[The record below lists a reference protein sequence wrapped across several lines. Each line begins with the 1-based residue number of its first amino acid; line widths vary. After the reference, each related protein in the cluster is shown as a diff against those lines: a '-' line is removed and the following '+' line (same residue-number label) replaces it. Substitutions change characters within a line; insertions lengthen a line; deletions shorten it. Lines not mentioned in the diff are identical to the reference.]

1 MDWFH
6 NLQVRTKL
14 VFSFSILMVLLV
26 ILTLTSYHS
35 TKAMAQLVKNMHANQ
50 LVPIRDLAN
59 ANMQAIYMNRALYRY
74 VLEPSEESRRTNAGN
89 MLRYEK
95 QLNKLLDAYR
105 NTNLTQ
111 PEIDA
116 LARFDQAW
124 AVYKTSADTIIN
136 TAQADI
142 VDSLN
147 NQSAAKLMAEQGRPA
162 FDHADDL
169 LTELVNLNDK
179 LATQSL
185 DESEVIYQSNF
196 SLLIGLSSSAF
207 AICLLLALLVTRSIL
222 RQLGGDPSYTVQV
235 VSRVANGDLS
245 TPVKLRA
252 DDTSSLLFAIKS
264 MAHRLSDTLNEVG
277 AMSEAI
283 GSASEQVA
291 ATANSLSQT
300 ASELAS
306 SVEQTS
312 ASVEEM
318 AATVSQNADNA
329 KVTENIS
336 TKAASS
342 ATDSGK
348 AVGEMV
354 HAMKEIASRITVIN
368 DIANKTD
375 LLAINAAIE
384 AARAGEHGKGFATV
398 AAEVRKL
405 AERSQNAAKE
415 IGELASRSVSVAEQ
429 AGTLLR
435 EMLPG
440 IDQTATLVQEIASAS
455 REQRAS
461 VSQINIAVTQISDGM
476 QASAASAEELSSTSE
491 ELSSTALQ
499 LQELM
504 QQFTLRGGNSRQPQ
518 PFHGSHYVA
527 KPVSPKKSA
536 LNQHPHLHHD
546 EDLERE
552 VDDGKFTNY

>member
-26 ILTLTSYHS
+26 VLSLTSYYS
-35 TKAMAQLVKNMHANQ
+35 TRTMVQLVSNMHANQ
-50 LVPIRDLAN
+50 LLPIKDIAN
-59 ANMQAIYMNRALYRY
+59 ANIYAVYQNRALYRY
-74 VLEPSEESRRTNAGN
+74 IGEVDPDLKAQALVNVDKF
-89 MLRYEK
+89 EK
-95 QLNKLLDAYR
+95 GMWDFLASYR
-105 NTNLTQ
+105 KTYLTQ
-111 PEIDA
+111 REVD
-116 LARFDQAW
+116 LLTRFDQAW
-124 AVYKTSADTIIN
+124 ATYKQYASEILTL
-136 TAQADI
+136 AQTPGQDGEPERNAFR
-142 VDSLN
+142 
-147 NQSAAKLMAEQGRPA
+147 LMGDKGRPA
-162 FDHADDL
+162 FDIADGLLSDL
-169 LTELVNLNDK
+169 VKVNAEL
-179 LATQSL
+179 ASQSM
-185 DESEVIYQSNF
+185 DESQAIYQDN
-196 SLLIGLSSSAF
+196 LQILIAIASAAF
-207 AICLLLALLVTRSIL
+207 LICLILALLVTRSIL

-235 VSRVANGDLS
+235 VARVAEGDLS
-245 TPVKLRA
+245 TPVQLKA
-252 DDTSSLLFAIKS
+252 DDTSSLLYAIKS

-291 ATANSLSQT
+291 ATANALSQT
-300 ASELAS
+300 SSELAS

-318 AATVSQNADNA
+318 TATVSQNADNA

-342 ATDSGK
+342 ATESGK

-405 AERSQNAAKE
+405 AERSQTAAKE
-415 IGELASRSVSVAEQ
+415 IGELAGRSVSVAEQ
-429 AGTLLR
+429 AGSLLR

-504 QQFTLRGGNSRQPQ
+504 QQFTLRGGNTRQPYTPHGGAHVVRRSKPKSAFSRPY
-518 PFHGSHYVA
+518 PFHE
-527 KPVSPKKSA
+527 
-536 LNQHPHLHHD
+536 

-552 VDDGKFTNY
+552 IDDGKFTNY

>member
-1 MDWFH
+1 M
-6 NLQVRTKL
+6 QVRTKL

-26 ILTLTSYHS
+26 VLSLTSYYS
-35 TKAMAQLVKNMHANQ
+35 TRTMVQLVSNMHANQ
-50 LVPIRDLAN
+50 LLPIKDIAN
-59 ANMQAIYMNRALYRY
+59 ANIYAVYQNRALYRY
-74 VLEPSEESRRTNAGN
+74 IGEVDPDLKAQALVNVDKF
-89 MLRYEK
+89 EK
-95 QLNKLLDAYR
+95 GMWDFLASYR
-105 NTNLTQ
+105 KTYLTQ
-111 PEIDA
+111 REVD
-116 LARFDQAW
+116 LLTRFDQAW
-124 AVYKTSADTIIN
+124 ATYKQYASEILKL
-136 TAQADI
+136 AQTPGQDGVPERNAFR
-142 VDSLN
+142 
-147 NQSAAKLMAEQGRPA
+147 LMGDKGRPA
-162 FDHADDL
+162 FDIADALLSDL
-169 LTELVNLNDK
+169 VKVNAE
-179 LATQSL
+179 LATQSM
-185 DESEVIYQSNF
+185 DESQAIYQDN
-196 SLLIGLSSSAF
+196 LQILIAIASAAF
-207 AICLLLALLVTRSIL
+207 LICLILALLVTRSIL

-235 VSRVANGDLS
+235 VARVAEGDLS
-245 TPVKLRA
+245 TPVLLKA
-252 DDTSSLLFAIKS
+252 DDTSSLLYAIKS

-291 ATANSLSQT
+291 ATANALSQT
-300 ASELAS
+300 SSELAS

-318 AATVSQNADNA
+318 TATVSQNADNA

-336 TKAASS
+336 TRAASS

-405 AERSQNAAKE
+405 AERSQTAAKE
-415 IGELASRSVSVAEQ
+415 IGELAGRSVSVAEQ
-429 AGTLLR
+429 AGSLLR

-504 QQFTLRGGNSRQPQ
+504 QQFTLRGGNTRQPYTPHGGAHVVRRSKPKSAFSRPY
-518 PFHGSHYVA
+518 PFHE
-527 KPVSPKKSA
+527 
-536 LNQHPHLHHD
+536 

-552 VDDGKFTNY
+552 IDDGKFTNY

>member
-26 ILTLTSYHS
+26 VLSLTSYYS
-35 TKAMAQLVKNMHANQ
+35 TKTMVQLVNNIHANQ
-50 LVPIRDLAN
+50 LLPIKDIAN
-59 ANMQAIYMNRALYRY
+59 ANIYAVYQNRALYRY
-74 VLEPSEESRRTNAGN
+74 IGEVDADLKGQALINVDKF
-89 MLRYEK
+89 EK
-95 QLNKLLDAYR
+95 GMWNFLASYR
-105 NTNLTQ
+105 KTYLTAK
-111 PEIDA
+111 EID
-116 LARFDQAW
+116 LLSRFDQAW
-124 AVYKTSADTIIN
+124 ATYQGYAAEILKLAEAQGTDGLAERSAFR
-136 TAQADI
+136 
-142 VDSLN
+142 
-147 NQSAAKLMAEQGRPA
+147 LMGDKGRPA
-162 FDHADDL
+162 FDVADAL
-169 LTELVNLNDK
+169 LTDLVNLNAE

-185 DESEVIYQSNF
+185 KESQAIYQDN
-196 SLLIGLSSSAF
+196 LQILITIASSAF
-207 AICLLLALLVTRSIL
+207 LICFILALLVTRSIL

-235 VSRVANGDLS
+235 VARVADGDLS
-245 TPVKLRA
+245 TPVILSA
-252 DDTSSLLFAIKS
+252 DDTSSLLYAIKS

-291 ATANSLSQT
+291 ATANALSQT
-300 ASELAS
+300 SSELAS

-318 AATVSQNADNA
+318 TATVSQNADNA
-329 KVTENIS
+329 RVTENIS

-405 AERSQNAAKE
+405 AERSQTAAKE
-415 IGELASRSVSVAEQ
+415 IGELAGRSVSVAEQ
-429 AGTLLR
+429 AGSLLR

-504 QQFTLRGGNSRQPQ
+504 QQFTLRGGNDRQPHPLHSATYSATRRVKPKKGFARQQ
-518 PFHGSHYVA
+518 PFH
-527 KPVSPKKSA
+527 
-536 LNQHPHLHHD
+536 Q

-552 VDDGKFTNY
+552 IDDGKFTNY

>member
-1 MDWFH
+1 M
-6 NLQVRTKL
+6 
-14 VFSFSILMVLLV
+14 
-26 ILTLTSYHS
+26 
-35 TKAMAQLVKNMHANQ
+35 
-50 LVPIRDLAN
+50 
-59 ANMQAIYMNRALYRY
+59 
-74 VLEPSEESRRTNAGN
+74 
-89 MLRYEK
+89 
-95 QLNKLLDAYR
+95 
-105 NTNLTQ
+105 
-111 PEIDA
+111 
-116 LARFDQAW
+116 
-124 AVYKTSADTIIN
+124 
-136 TAQADI
+136 
-142 VDSLN
+142 
-147 NQSAAKLMAEQGRPA
+147 
-162 FDHADDL
+162 
-169 LTELVNLNDK
+169 
-179 LATQSL
+179 
-185 DESEVIYQSNF
+185 
-196 SLLIGLSSSAF
+196 
-207 AICLLLALLVTRSIL
+207 TRSIL

-235 VSRVANGDLS
+235 VARVANGDLS

-461 VSQINIAVTQISDGM
+461 VSQINIAVIQISDGM
-476 QASAASAEELSSTSE
+476 ASAASAEELSSTSE

-504 QQFTLRGGNSRQPQ
+504 QQFTLRGGNIRQPQ

-527 KPVSPKKSA
+527 QSIRPKKSV
-536 LNQHPHLHHD
+536 LSQYSHLHHD

>member
-26 ILTLTSYHS
+26 VLSLTSYYS
-35 TKAMAQLVKNMHANQ
+35 TRTMVQLVSNMHANQ
-50 LVPIRDLAN
+50 LLPIKDIAN
-59 ANMQAIYMNRALYRY
+59 ANIYAVYQNRALYRY
-74 VLEPSEESRRTNAGN
+74 IGEVDPDLKAQALVNVDKF
-89 MLRYEK
+89 EK
-95 QLNKLLDAYR
+95 GMWDFLASYR
-105 NTNLTQ
+105 KTYLTQ
-111 PEIDA
+111 REVD
-116 LARFDQAW
+116 LLTRFDQAW
-124 AVYKTSADTIIN
+124 ATYKQYASEILKL
-136 TAQADI
+136 AQTPGQDGEPERNAFR
-142 VDSLN
+142 
-147 NQSAAKLMAEQGRPA
+147 LMGDKGRPA
-162 FDHADDL
+162 FDIADGLLSDL
-169 LTELVNLNDK
+169 VKVNAEL
-179 LATQSL
+179 ASQSM
-185 DESEVIYQSNF
+185 DESQAIYQDN
-196 SLLIGLSSSAF
+196 LQILIAIASAAF
-207 AICLLLALLVTRSIL
+207 LICLILALLVTRSIL

-235 VSRVANGDLS
+235 VARVAEGDLS
-245 TPVKLRA
+245 TPVQLKA
-252 DDTSSLLFAIKS
+252 DDTSSLLYAIKS

-291 ATANSLSQT
+291 ATANALSQT
-300 ASELAS
+300 SSELAS

-318 AATVSQNADNA
+318 TATVSQNADNA

-336 TKAASS
+336 TRAASS
-342 ATDSGK
+342 ATESGK

-405 AERSQNAAKE
+405 AERSQTAAKE
-415 IGELASRSVSVAEQ
+415 IGELAGRSVSVAEQ
-429 AGTLLR
+429 AGSLLR

-504 QQFTLRGGNSRQPQ
+504 QQFTLRGGNTRQPYAPHGGAHVIRRSKPKSAFSRPY
-518 PFHGSHYVA
+518 PFHE
-527 KPVSPKKSA
+527 
-536 LNQHPHLHHD
+536 

-552 VDDGKFTNY
+552 IDDGKFTNY

>member
-14 VFSFSILMVLLV
+14 VFSFAILMVLLV
-26 ILTLTSYHS
+26 VLSLTSYYS
-35 TKAMAQLVKNMHANQ
+35 TRTMVQLVSNMHANQ
-50 LVPIRDLAN
+50 LLPIKDIAN
-59 ANMQAIYMNRALYRY
+59 ANIYAVYQNRALYRY
-74 VLEPSEESRRTNAGN
+74 IGEVDPDLKAQALVNVDKF
-89 MLRYEK
+89 EK
-95 QLNKLLDAYR
+95 GMWDFLASYR
-105 NTNLTQ
+105 KTYLTQ
-111 PEIDA
+111 REVD
-116 LARFDQAW
+116 LLTRFDQAW
-124 AVYKTSADTIIN
+124 ATYKQYASEILKL
-136 TAQADI
+136 AQTPGQEGEPERNAFR
-142 VDSLN
+142 
-147 NQSAAKLMAEQGRPA
+147 LMGDKGRPA
-162 FDHADDL
+162 FDIADALLSDL
-169 LTELVNLNDK
+169 VKVNAE
-179 LATQSL
+179 LATQSM
-185 DESEVIYQSNF
+185 DESQNIYQDN
-196 SLLIGLSSSAF
+196 LQILIAIASAAF
-207 AICLLLALLVTRSIL
+207 LICLILALLVTRSIL

-235 VSRVANGDLS
+235 VARVAEGDLS
-245 TPVKLRA
+245 TPVLLKA
-252 DDTSSLLFAIKS
+252 DDTSSLLYAIKS

-291 ATANSLSQT
+291 ATANALSQT
-300 ASELAS
+300 SSELAS

-318 AATVSQNADNA
+318 TATVSQNADNA

-336 TKAASS
+336 TRAASS
-342 ATDSGK
+342 ATESGK

-405 AERSQNAAKE
+405 AERSQTAAKE
-415 IGELASRSVSVAEQ
+415 IGELAGRSVSVAEQ
-429 AGTLLR
+429 AGSLLR

-504 QQFTLRGGNSRQPQ
+504 QQFTLRGGNTRQPYTPHGGAHVIRRSKPKSAFSRPY
-518 PFHGSHYVA
+518 PFHE
-527 KPVSPKKSA
+527 
-536 LNQHPHLHHD
+536 

-552 VDDGKFTNY
+552 IDDGKFTNY

>member
-26 ILTLTSYHS
+26 VLSLTSYYS
-35 TKAMAQLVKNMHANQ
+35 TRTMVQLVSNMHANQ
-50 LVPIRDLAN
+50 LLPIKDIAN
-59 ANMQAIYMNRALYRY
+59 ANIYAVYQNRALYRY
-74 VLEPSEESRRTNAGN
+74 IGEVDPDLKAQALVNVDKF
-89 MLRYEK
+89 EK
-95 QLNKLLDAYR
+95 GMWDFLASYR
-105 NTNLTQ
+105 KTYLTQ
-111 PEIDA
+111 REVD
-116 LARFDQAW
+116 LLTRFDQAW
-124 AVYKTSADTIIN
+124 ATYKQYASEILKL
-136 TAQADI
+136 AQTPGQDGEPERNAFR
-142 VDSLN
+142 
-147 NQSAAKLMAEQGRPA
+147 LMGDKGRPA
-162 FDHADDL
+162 FDIADGLLSDL
-169 LTELVNLNDK
+169 VKVNAEL
-179 LATQSL
+179 ASQSM
-185 DESEVIYQSNF
+185 DESQAIYQDN
-196 SLLIGLSSSAF
+196 LQILIAIASAAF
-207 AICLLLALLVTRSIL
+207 LICLILALLVTRSIL

-235 VSRVANGDLS
+235 VARVADGDLS
-245 TPVKLRA
+245 TPVLLKA
-252 DDTSSLLFAIKS
+252 DDTSSLLYAIKS

-291 ATANSLSQT
+291 ATANALSQT
-300 ASELAS
+300 SSELAS

-318 AATVSQNADNA
+318 TATVSQNADNA

-336 TKAASS
+336 TRAASS
-342 ATDSGK
+342 ATESGK

-405 AERSQNAAKE
+405 AERSQTAAKE
-415 IGELASRSVSVAEQ
+415 IGELAGRSVSVAEQ
-429 AGTLLR
+429 AGSLLR

-504 QQFTLRGGNSRQPQ
+504 QQFTLRGGNTRQPYTPHGGAHVIRRSKPKSAFSRPY
-518 PFHGSHYVA
+518 PFHE
-527 KPVSPKKSA
+527 
-536 LNQHPHLHHD
+536 

-552 VDDGKFTNY
+552 IDDGKFTNY

>member
-14 VFSFSILMVLLV
+14 VFSFSILMLLLGV
-26 ILTLTSYHS
+26 LTLTSYSS
-35 TKAMAQLVKNMHANQ
+35 TKEMATLVENMHANQ
-50 LVPIRDLAN
+50 LIPIKDLAN
-59 ANMQAIYMNRALYRY
+59 ANIQAIYMSRALYRY
-74 VLEPSEESRRTNAGN
+74 VLENNEKTRKENENN
-89 MLRYEK
+89 MLRYESNMNELIDK
-95 QLNKLLDAYR
+95 YR
-105 NTNLTQ
+105 KTSLTQ
-111 PEIDA
+111 PEIDL

-124 AVYKTSADTIIN
+124 AIYKPIADSIIRTVQSDAGDN
-136 TAQADI
+136 
-142 VDSLN
+142 LN
-147 NQSAAKLMAEQGRPA
+147 NQKAAIMLAEQGRPA
-162 FDHADDL
+162 FNVADDL
-169 LTELVNLNDK
+169 LTDLVNLNDK

-185 DESEVIYQSNF
+185 ADSKIVYGDNLQI
-196 SLLIGLSSSAF
+196 LIAIACSAF
-207 AICLLLALLVTRSIL
+207 LICFILSLLVTRSIL

-235 VSRVANGDLS
+235 VARVADGDLS
-245 TPVKLRA
+245 TPVLLRA
-252 DDTSSLLFAIKS
+252 DDTSSLLYAIKS

-291 ATANSLSQT
+291 ATANALSQT
-300 ASELAS
+300 SSELAS

-318 AATVSQNADNA
+318 TATVSQNADNA
-329 KVTENIS
+329 RVTENIS

-405 AERSQNAAKE
+405 AERSQTAAKE
-415 IGELASRSVSVAEQ
+415 IGELAGRSVSVAEQ
-429 AGTLLR
+429 AGSLLR

-504 QQFTLRGGNSRQPQ
+504 QQFTLRGGNNRQPHPLHSATYSAARRIKPKKGSARQQ
-518 PFHGSHYVA
+518 PFHE
-527 KPVSPKKSA
+527 
-536 LNQHPHLHHD
+536 

-552 VDDGKFTNY
+552 IDDGKFTNY

>member
-1 MDWFH
+1 M
-6 NLQVRTKL
+6 QVRTKL
-14 VFSFSILMVLLV
+14 VFSFAILMVLLV
-26 ILTLTSYHS
+26 VLSLTSYYS
-35 TKAMAQLVKNMHANQ
+35 TRTMVQLVSNMHANQ
-50 LVPIRDLAN
+50 LLPIKDIAN
-59 ANMQAIYMNRALYRY
+59 ANIYAVYQNRALYRY
-74 VLEPSEESRRTNAGN
+74 IGEVDPDLKAQALVNVDKF
-89 MLRYEK
+89 EK
-95 QLNKLLDAYR
+95 GMWDFLASYR
-105 NTNLTQ
+105 KTYLTQ
-111 PEIDA
+111 REVD
-116 LARFDQAW
+116 LLTRFDQAW
-124 AVYKTSADTIIN
+124 ATYKQYASEILKL
-136 TAQADI
+136 AQTPGQDGVSERNAFR
-142 VDSLN
+142 
-147 NQSAAKLMAEQGRPA
+147 LMGDKGRPA
-162 FDHADDL
+162 FDIADALLSDL
-169 LTELVNLNDK
+169 VKVNAE
-179 LATQSL
+179 LATQSM
-185 DESEVIYQSNF
+185 DESQNIYQDN
-196 SLLIGLSSSAF
+196 LQILIAIASAAF
-207 AICLLLALLVTRSIL
+207 LICLILALLVTRSIL

-235 VSRVANGDLS
+235 VARVAEGDLS
-245 TPVKLRA
+245 TPVLLKA
-252 DDTSSLLFAIKS
+252 DDTSSLLYAIKS

-291 ATANSLSQT
+291 ATANALSQT
-300 ASELAS
+300 SSELAS

-318 AATVSQNADNA
+318 TATVSQNADNA

-336 TKAASS
+336 TRAASS
-342 ATDSGK
+342 ATESGK

-405 AERSQNAAKE
+405 AERSQTAAKE
-415 IGELASRSVSVAEQ
+415 IGELAGRSVSVAEQ
-429 AGTLLR
+429 AGSLLR

-504 QQFTLRGGNSRQPQ
+504 QQFTLRGGNTRQPYTPHGGAHVIRRSKPKSAFSRPY
-518 PFHGSHYVA
+518 PFHE
-527 KPVSPKKSA
+527 
-536 LNQHPHLHHD
+536 

-552 VDDGKFTNY
+552 IDDGKFTNY

>member
-1 MDWFH
+1 M
-6 NLQVRTKL
+6 QVRTKL

-26 ILTLTSYHS
+26 VLSLTSYYS
-35 TKAMAQLVKNMHANQ
+35 TRTMVQLVSNMHANQ
-50 LVPIRDLAN
+50 LLPIKDIAN
-59 ANMQAIYMNRALYRY
+59 ANIYAVYQNRALYRY
-74 VLEPSEESRRTNAGN
+74 IGEVDPDLKAQALVNVDKF
-89 MLRYEK
+89 EK
-95 QLNKLLDAYR
+95 GMWDFLASYR
-105 NTNLTQ
+105 KTYLTQ
-111 PEIDA
+111 REVD
-116 LARFDQAW
+116 LLTRFDQAW
-124 AVYKTSADTIIN
+124 ATYKQYASEILKL
-136 TAQADI
+136 AQTPGQDGEPERNAFR
-142 VDSLN
+142 
-147 NQSAAKLMAEQGRPA
+147 LMGDKGRPA
-162 FDHADDL
+162 FDIADGLLSDL
-169 LTELVNLNDK
+169 VKVNAEL
-179 LATQSL
+179 ASQSM
-185 DESEVIYQSNF
+185 DESQAIYQDN
-196 SLLIGLSSSAF
+196 LQILIAIASAAF
-207 AICLLLALLVTRSIL
+207 LICLILALLVTRSIL

-235 VSRVANGDLS
+235 VARVAEGDLS
-245 TPVKLRA
+245 TPVLLKA
-252 DDTSSLLFAIKS
+252 DDTSSLLYAIKS

-291 ATANSLSQT
+291 ATANALSQT
-300 ASELAS
+300 SSELAS

-318 AATVSQNADNA
+318 TATVSQNADNA

-336 TKAASS
+336 TRAASS

-405 AERSQNAAKE
+405 AERSQTAAKE
-415 IGELASRSVSVAEQ
+415 IGELAGRSVSVAEQ
-429 AGTLLR
+429 AGSLLR

-504 QQFTLRGGNSRQPQ
+504 QQFTLRGGNTRQPYT
-518 PFHGSHYVA
+518 PHGGAHVIRRS
-527 KPVSPKKSA
+527 KPKSA
-536 LNQHPHLHHD
+536 LSRPYPFHE

-552 VDDGKFTNY
+552 IDDGKFTNY

>member
-26 ILTLTSYHS
+26 LLSLTSYYS
-35 TKAMAQLVKNMHANQ
+35 TRTMVQLVSNMHANQ
-50 LVPIRDLAN
+50 LLPIKDIAN
-59 ANMQAIYMNRALYRY
+59 ANIYAVYQNRALYRY
-74 VLEPSEESRRTNAGN
+74 IGEVDPDLKAQALVNVDKF
-89 MLRYEK
+89 EK
-95 QLNKLLDAYR
+95 GMWDFLANYR
-105 NTNLTQ
+105 KTYLTQ
-111 PEIDA
+111 REVD
-116 LARFDQAW
+116 LLTRFDQAW
-124 AVYKTSADTIIN
+124 ATYKQYASEILKL
-136 TAQADI
+136 AQTPGQDGVPERNAFR
-142 VDSLN
+142 
-147 NQSAAKLMAEQGRPA
+147 LMGDKGRPA
-162 FDHADDL
+162 FDIADSLLSDL
-169 LTELVNLNDK
+169 VKINAEL
-179 LATQSL
+179 ASQSM
-185 DESEVIYQSNF
+185 DESQAIYQDN
-196 SLLIGLSSSAF
+196 LQILIAIASAAF
-207 AICLLLALLVTRSIL
+207 LICLILALLVTRSIL

-235 VSRVANGDLS
+235 VARVAEGDLS
-245 TPVKLRA
+245 TPVLLKA
-252 DDTSSLLFAIKS
+252 DDTSSLLYAIKS

-291 ATANSLSQT
+291 ATANALSQT
-300 ASELAS
+300 SSELAS

-318 AATVSQNADNA
+318 TATVSQNADNA

-336 TKAASS
+336 TRAASS
-342 ATDSGK
+342 ATESGK

-405 AERSQNAAKE
+405 AERSQTAAKE
-415 IGELASRSVSVAEQ
+415 IGELAGRSVSVAEQ
-429 AGTLLR
+429 AGSLLR

-504 QQFTLRGGNSRQPQ
+504 QQFTLRGGSTRQPYTPHGGAHVVRRSKPKSAFSRPY
-518 PFHGSHYVA
+518 PFHE
-527 KPVSPKKSA
+527 
-536 LNQHPHLHHD
+536 

-552 VDDGKFTNY
+552 IDDGKFTNY

>member
-26 ILTLTSYHS
+26 VLSLTSYYS
-35 TKAMAQLVKNMHANQ
+35 TRTMVQLVSNMHANQ
-50 LVPIRDLAN
+50 LLPIKDIAN
-59 ANMQAIYMNRALYRY
+59 ANIYAVYQNRALYRY
-74 VLEPSEESRRTNAGN
+74 IGEVDPDLKAQALVNVDKF
-89 MLRYEK
+89 EK
-95 QLNKLLDAYR
+95 GMWDFLASYR
-105 NTNLTQ
+105 KTYLTQ
-111 PEIDA
+111 REVD
-116 LARFDQAW
+116 LLTRFDQAW
-124 AVYKTSADTIIN
+124 ATYKQYASEILKL
-136 TAQADI
+136 AQTPGQDGEPERNAFR
-142 VDSLN
+142 
-147 NQSAAKLMAEQGRPA
+147 LMGDKGRPA
-162 FDHADDL
+162 FDIADGLLSDL
-169 LTELVNLNDK
+169 VKVNAEL
-179 LATQSL
+179 ASQSM
-185 DESEVIYQSNF
+185 DESQAIYQDN
-196 SLLIGLSSSAF
+196 LQILIAIASAAF
-207 AICLLLALLVTRSIL
+207 LICLILALLVTRSIL

-235 VSRVANGDLS
+235 VARVAEGDLS
-245 TPVKLRA
+245 TPVQLKA
-252 DDTSSLLFAIKS
+252 DDTSSLLYAIKS

-291 ATANSLSQT
+291 ATANALSQT
-300 ASELAS
+300 SSELAS

-318 AATVSQNADNA
+318 TATVSQNADNA

-336 TKAASS
+336 TRAASS
-342 ATDSGK
+342 ATESGK

-405 AERSQNAAKE
+405 AERSQTAAKE
-415 IGELASRSVSVAEQ
+415 IGELAGRSVSVAEQ
-429 AGTLLR
+429 AGSLLR

-504 QQFTLRGGNSRQPQ
+504 QQFTLRGGNTRQPYTPHGGAHVVRRSKPKSAFSRPY
-518 PFHGSHYVA
+518 PFHE
-527 KPVSPKKSA
+527 
-536 LNQHPHLHHD
+536 

-552 VDDGKFTNY
+552 IDDGKFTNY

>member
-26 ILTLTSYHS
+26 VLSLTSYYS
-35 TKAMAQLVKNMHANQ
+35 TRTMVQLVSNMHANQ
-50 LVPIRDLAN
+50 LLPIKDIAN
-59 ANMQAIYMNRALYRY
+59 ANIYAVYQNRALYRY
-74 VLEPSEESRRTNAGN
+74 IGEVDPDLKAQALVNVDKF
-89 MLRYEK
+89 EK
-95 QLNKLLDAYR
+95 GMWDFLASYR
-105 NTNLTQ
+105 KTYLTQ
-111 PEIDA
+111 REVD
-116 LARFDQAW
+116 LLTRFDQAW
-124 AVYKTSADTIIN
+124 ATYKQYASEILKL
-136 TAQADI
+136 AQTPGQDGVPERNAFR
-142 VDSLN
+142 
-147 NQSAAKLMAEQGRPA
+147 LMGDKGRPA
-162 FDHADDL
+162 FDIADALLSDL
-169 LTELVNLNDK
+169 VKVNAE
-179 LATQSL
+179 LATQSM
-185 DESEVIYQSNF
+185 DESQNIYQDN
-196 SLLIGLSSSAF
+196 LQILIAIASAAF
-207 AICLLLALLVTRSIL
+207 LICLILALLVTRSIL

-235 VSRVANGDLS
+235 VARVAEGDLS
-245 TPVKLRA
+245 TPVLLKA
-252 DDTSSLLFAIKS
+252 DDTSSLLYAIKS

-291 ATANSLSQT
+291 ATANALSQT
-300 ASELAS
+300 SSELAS

-318 AATVSQNADNA
+318 TATVSQNADNA

-336 TKAASS
+336 TRAANS

-405 AERSQNAAKE
+405 AERSQTAAKE
-415 IGELASRSVSVAEQ
+415 IGELAGRSVSVAEQ
-429 AGTLLR
+429 AGSLLR

-504 QQFTLRGGNSRQPQ
+504 QQFTLRGGNTRQPYTPHGGAHVIRRSKPKSAFSRPY
-518 PFHGSHYVA
+518 PFHE
-527 KPVSPKKSA
+527 
-536 LNQHPHLHHD
+536 

-552 VDDGKFTNY
+552 IDDGKFTNY

>member
-14 VFSFSILMVLLV
+14 VLSFSTLMMLLV
-26 ILTLTSYHS
+26 TLTFIGYSS
-35 TKAMAQLVKNMHANQ
+35 TKTMMLLVDDMYTNQ
-50 LVPIRDLAN
+50 VLAIKDLAK
-59 ANMQAIYMNRALYRY
+59 ANVYAVYQNRALYRY
-74 VLEPSEESRRTNAGN
+74 IGEVDSDLKA
-89 MLRYEK
+89 
-95 QLNKLLDAYR
+95 QAI
-105 NTNLTQ
+105 TNLTKY
-111 PEIDA
+111 ETEMRNALTNYRKTTLTRRESDM
-116 LARFDQAW
+116 LARFEQAW
-124 AVYKTSADTIIN
+124 ATYKEYESDILRL
-136 TAQADI
+136 AQNPDNGQMARDAF
-142 VDSLN
+142 
-147 NQSAAKLMAEQGRPA
+147 QLMSDKARPA
-162 FDHADDL
+162 FDI
-169 LTELVNLNDK
+169 
-179 LATQSL
+179 S
-185 DESEVIYQSNF
+185 DESLKELTRINVDVAEKASNEIHNIYQNNRAMLVS
-196 SLLIGLSSSAF
+196 IASAAF
-207 AICLLLALLVTRSIL
+207 IICFVLALLVTRSIL
-222 RQLGGDPSYTVQV
+222 RQLGGDPSYTVQIV
-235 VSRVANGDLS
+235 ARVAEGDLS
-245 TPVKLRA
+245 TPVKLSP
-252 DDTSSLLFAIKS
+252 DDTSSLLYAIKS
-264 MAHRLSDTLNEVG
+264 MAYRLSDTLSEVG
-277 AMSEAI
+277 AMSQAI
-283 GSASEQVA
+283 GSASEQVS

-300 ASELAS
+300 SSELAS

-318 AATVSQNADNA
+318 TATVSQNADNA

-342 ATDSGK
+342 ATESGR

-415 IGELASRSVSVAEQ
+415 IGELASRSVGVAEQ
-429 AGTLLR
+429 AGILLR

-440 IDQTATLVQEIASAS
+440 IEQTATLVQEIASAS
-455 REQRAS
+455 REQRAN

-491 ELSSTALQ
+491 ELSATAQQ

-504 QQFTLRGGNSRQPQ
+504 QQFILRSSYRQPSY
-518 PFHGSHYVA
+518 PLHGTYHAPSRMSRKVNPLDLTHFHEEM
-527 KPVSPKKSA
+527 
-536 LNQHPHLHHD
+536 Q
-546 EDLERE
+546 ERE
-552 VDDGKFTNY
+552 PEDGKFTNY

>member
-26 ILTLTSYHS
+26 LLSLTSYYS
-35 TKAMAQLVKNMHANQ
+35 TKTMMQLVSNMHTNQ
-50 LVPIRDLAN
+50 LLPIKDIAN
-59 ANMQAIYMNRALYRY
+59 ANLYAVYQNRALYRY
-74 VLEPSEESRRTNAGN
+74 IGEVDPDLKAQALTNIDKF
-89 MLRYEK
+89 EK
-95 QLNKLLDAYR
+95 GMWDFLASYR
-105 NTNLTQ
+105 KTYLTQ
-111 PEIDA
+111 QEVD
-116 LARFDQAW
+116 LLTRFDQAW
-124 AVYKTSADTIIN
+124 TTYKEYASEILKL
-136 TAQADI
+136 AQTPGLDGDPERNAFR
-142 VDSLN
+142 
-147 NQSAAKLMAEQGRPA
+147 LMGEKGRPA
-162 FDHADDL
+162 FDIADVL
-169 LTELVNLNDK
+169 LNDLVK
-179 LATQSL
+179 VNAELAAQSQE
-185 DESEVIYQSNF
+185 ESQAIYQDN
-196 SLLIGLSSSAF
+196 LQILIIIATAAF
-207 AICLLLALLVTRSIL
+207 LICLGLALLVTRSIL
-222 RQLGGDPSYTVQV
+222 SQLGGDPSYTVQV
-235 VSRVANGDLS
+235 VTRVAEGDLS
-245 TPVKLRA
+245 TPVQLKA
-252 DDTSSLLFAIKS
+252 DDTSSLLYAIKS
-264 MAHRLSDTLNEVG
+264 MAHRLSDTLNEVD

-291 ATANSLSQT
+291 ATANALSQT
-300 ASELAS
+300 SSELAS

-318 AATVSQNADNA
+318 TATVSQNADNA

-342 ATDSGK
+342 ATESGK

-405 AERSQNAAKE
+405 AERSQTAAKE
-415 IGELASRSVSVAEQ
+415 IGELAGRSVSVAEQ
-429 AGTLLR
+429 AGSLLR

-440 IDQTATLVQEIASAS
+440 IDKTAILVQEIASAS

-504 QQFTLRGGNSRQPQ
+504 QQFTLRGGNTRQPYTRHGGPHVVRRSKPRSVFSRPT
-518 PFHGSHYVA
+518 PFH
-527 KPVSPKKSA
+527 
-536 LNQHPHLHHD
+536 
-546 EDLERE
+546 EDDLGRE
-552 VDDGKFTNY
+552 IDDGKFTNY

>member
-26 ILTLTSYHS
+26 VLSLTSYYS
-35 TKAMAQLVKNMHANQ
+35 TRTMVQLVSNMHANQ
-50 LVPIRDLAN
+50 LLPIKDIAN
-59 ANMQAIYMNRALYRY
+59 ANLYAVYQNRALYRY
-74 VLEPSEESRRTNAGN
+74 IGEVDPDLKAQALVNVDKF
-89 MLRYEK
+89 EK
-95 QLNKLLDAYR
+95 GMWDFLASYR
-105 NTNLTQ
+105 KTYLTQ
-111 PEIDA
+111 REVD
-116 LARFDQAW
+116 LLTRFDQAW
-124 AVYKTSADTIIN
+124 ATYKQYASEILKL
-136 TAQADI
+136 AQTPGQDGVPERNAFRLMGDKGRPTFDI
-142 VDSLN
+142 ADSLLSDLVKVN
-147 NQSAAKLMAEQGRPA
+147 AELASQSMDESQAIYQDNLQILIAIASAAFL
-162 FDHADDL
+162 
-169 LTELVNLNDK
+169 
-179 LATQSL
+179 
-185 DESEVIYQSNF
+185 
-196 SLLIGLSSSAF
+196 
-207 AICLLLALLVTRSIL
+207 ICLILALLVTRSIL

-235 VSRVANGDLS
+235 VARVAEGDLS
-245 TPVKLRA
+245 TPVQLKA
-252 DDTSSLLFAIKS
+252 DDTSSLLYAIKS

-291 ATANSLSQT
+291 ATANALSQT
-300 ASELAS
+300 SSELAS

-318 AATVSQNADNA
+318 TATVSQNADNA

-336 TKAASS
+336 TRAASS

-405 AERSQNAAKE
+405 AERSQTAAKE
-415 IGELASRSVSVAEQ
+415 IGELAGRSVSVAEQ
-429 AGTLLR
+429 AGSLLR

-504 QQFTLRGGNSRQPQ
+504 QQFTLRGGNTRQPYTPHGGAHVIRRSKPKSAFSRPY
-518 PFHGSHYVA
+518 PFHE
-527 KPVSPKKSA
+527 
-536 LNQHPHLHHD
+536 

-552 VDDGKFTNY
+552 IDDGKFTNY

>member
-14 VFSFSILMVLLV
+14 VFSFAILMVLLV
-26 ILTLTSYHS
+26 VLSLTSYYS
-35 TKAMAQLVKNMHANQ
+35 TRTMVQLVSNMHANQ
-50 LVPIRDLAN
+50 LLPIKDIAN
-59 ANMQAIYMNRALYRY
+59 ANIYAVYQNRALYRY
-74 VLEPSEESRRTNAGN
+74 IGEVDPDLKAQALVNVDKF
-89 MLRYEK
+89 EK
-95 QLNKLLDAYR
+95 GMWDFLASYR
-105 NTNLTQ
+105 KTYLTQ
-111 PEIDA
+111 REVD
-116 LARFDQAW
+116 LLTRFDQAW
-124 AVYKTSADTIIN
+124 ATYKQYASEILKL
-136 TAQADI
+136 AQTPGQDGVPERNAFRLMGDKGRPTFDI
-142 VDSLN
+142 ADSLLSDLVKVN
-147 NQSAAKLMAEQGRPA
+147 AE
-162 FDHADDL
+162 
-169 LTELVNLNDK
+169 

-185 DESEVIYQSNF
+185 DESQNIYQDN
-196 SLLIGLSSSAF
+196 LQILIAIASAAF
-207 AICLLLALLVTRSIL
+207 LICLILALLVTRSIL

-235 VSRVANGDLS
+235 VARVAEGDLS
-245 TPVKLRA
+245 TPVLLKA
-252 DDTSSLLFAIKS
+252 DDTSSLLYAIKS

-291 ATANSLSQT
+291 ATANALSQT
-300 ASELAS
+300 SSELAS

-318 AATVSQNADNA
+318 SATVSQNADNA

-342 ATDSGK
+342 ATESGK

-405 AERSQNAAKE
+405 AERSQTAAKE
-415 IGELASRSVSVAEQ
+415 IGELAGRSVSVAEQ
-429 AGTLLR
+429 AGSLLR

-504 QQFTLRGGNSRQPQ
+504 QQFTLRGGNTRQPYTPHGGAHVIRRSKPKSAFSRPY
-518 PFHGSHYVA
+518 PFHE
-527 KPVSPKKSA
+527 
-536 LNQHPHLHHD
+536 

-552 VDDGKFTNY
+552 IDDGKFTNY

>member
-14 VFSFSILMVLLV
+14 VFSFAILMVLLV
-26 ILTLTSYHS
+26 VLSLTSYYS
-35 TKAMAQLVKNMHANQ
+35 TRTMVQLVSNMHANQ
-50 LVPIRDLAN
+50 LLPIKDIAN
-59 ANMQAIYMNRALYRY
+59 ANIYAVYQNRALYRY
-74 VLEPSEESRRTNAGN
+74 IGEVDPDLKAQALVNVDKF
-89 MLRYEK
+89 EK
-95 QLNKLLDAYR
+95 GMWDFLASYR
-105 NTNLTQ
+105 KTYLTQ
-111 PEIDA
+111 REVD
-116 LARFDQAW
+116 LLTRFDQAW
-124 AVYKTSADTIIN
+124 ATYKQYASEILKL
-136 TAQADI
+136 AQTPGQDGVPERNAFR
-142 VDSLN
+142 
-147 NQSAAKLMAEQGRPA
+147 LMGDKGRPA
-162 FDHADDL
+162 FDIADALLSDL
-169 LTELVNLNDK
+169 VKVNAE
-179 LATQSL
+179 LATQSM
-185 DESEVIYQSNF
+185 DESQNIYQDN
-196 SLLIGLSSSAF
+196 LQILIAIASAAF
-207 AICLLLALLVTRSIL
+207 LICLILALLVTRSIL

-235 VSRVANGDLS
+235 VARVAEGDLS
-245 TPVKLRA
+245 TPVQLKA
-252 DDTSSLLFAIKS
+252 DDTSSLLYAIKS

-291 ATANSLSQT
+291 ATANALSQT
-300 ASELAS
+300 SSELAS

-318 AATVSQNADNA
+318 TATVSQNADNA

-336 TKAASS
+336 TRAASS
-342 ATDSGK
+342 ATESGK

-405 AERSQNAAKE
+405 AERSQTAAKE
-415 IGELASRSVSVAEQ
+415 IGELAGRSVSVAEQ
-429 AGTLLR
+429 AGSLLR

-504 QQFTLRGGNSRQPQ
+504 QQFTLRGGNTRQPYTPHGGAHVIRRSKPKSAFSRPY
-518 PFHGSHYVA
+518 PFHE
-527 KPVSPKKSA
+527 
-536 LNQHPHLHHD
+536 

-552 VDDGKFTNY
+552 IDDGKFTNY

>member
-26 ILTLTSYHS
+26 VLSLTSYYS
-35 TKAMAQLVKNMHANQ
+35 TRTMVQLVSNMHANQ
-50 LVPIRDLAN
+50 LLPIKDIAN
-59 ANMQAIYMNRALYRY
+59 ANIYAVYQNRALYRY
-74 VLEPSEESRRTNAGN
+74 IGEVDPDLKAQALVNVDKF
-89 MLRYEK
+89 EK
-95 QLNKLLDAYR
+95 GMWDFLASYR
-105 NTNLTQ
+105 KTYLTQ
-111 PEIDA
+111 REMD
-116 LARFDQAW
+116 LLTRFDQAW
-124 AVYKTSADTIIN
+124 ATYKQYASEILKL
-136 TAQADI
+136 AQTPGQDGVPERNAFR
-142 VDSLN
+142 
-147 NQSAAKLMAEQGRPA
+147 LMGDKGRPA
-162 FDHADDL
+162 FDIADALLSDL
-169 LTELVNLNDK
+169 VKVNAE
-179 LATQSL
+179 LATQSM
-185 DESEVIYQSNF
+185 DESQNIYQDN
-196 SLLIGLSSSAF
+196 LQILIAIASAAF
-207 AICLLLALLVTRSIL
+207 LICLILALLVTRSIL

-235 VSRVANGDLS
+235 VARVAEGDLS
-245 TPVKLRA
+245 TPVLLKA
-252 DDTSSLLFAIKS
+252 DDTSSLLYAIKS

-291 ATANSLSQT
+291 ATANALSQT
-300 ASELAS
+300 SSELAS

-318 AATVSQNADNA
+318 TATVSQNADNA

-336 TKAASS
+336 TRAANS

-405 AERSQNAAKE
+405 AERSQTAAKE
-415 IGELASRSVSVAEQ
+415 IGELAGRSVSVAEQ
-429 AGTLLR
+429 AGSLLR

-504 QQFTLRGGNSRQPQ
+504 QQFTLRGGNTRQPYTPHGGAHVIRRSKPKSAFSRPY
-518 PFHGSHYVA
+518 PFHE
-527 KPVSPKKSA
+527 
-536 LNQHPHLHHD
+536 

-552 VDDGKFTNY
+552 IDDGKFTNY

>member
-14 VFSFSILMVLLV
+14 VLSFSLLMVLL
-26 ILTLTSYHS
+26 IALTATSYSS
-35 TKAMAQLVKNMHANQ
+35 TRTMAQLVVNMHANQ
-50 LVPIRDLAN
+50 LVPIKDIATSNLYA
-59 ANMQAIYMNRALYRY
+59 AYQNRALYRY
-74 VLEPSEESRRTNAGN
+74 IGELDPDLREQASTNMGKF
-89 MLRYEK
+89 EK
-95 QLNKLLDAYR
+95 QMFDFLASYR
-105 NTNLTQ
+105 KTTLTQ
-111 PEIDA
+111 RETD
-116 LARFDQAW
+116 LLSRFDQAW
-124 AVYKTSADTIIN
+124 AVYKGYQGDILKLSQTQGIDADADRKAYRMMSEKGRPSFDAADAILRDLVDVN
-136 TAQADI
+136 TA
-142 VDSLN
+142 L
-147 NQSAAKLMAEQGRPA
+147 AKS
-162 FDHADDL
+162 
-169 LTELVNLNDK
+169 
-179 LATQSL
+179 SL
-185 DESEVIYQSNF
+185 DESQNIYQENLQF
-196 SLLIGLSSSAF
+196 LLVISSTAF
-207 AICLLLALLVTRSIL
+207 VICLILAMLVTRSIL

-235 VSRVANGDLS
+235 VSRVAAGDLS
-245 TPVKLRA
+245 TPVQLRS
-252 DDTSSLLFAIKS
+252 DDNSSLLFAIKS
-264 MAHRLSDTLNEVG
+264 MAHRLSDILNEVG

-300 ASELAS
+300 SSELAS

-342 ATDSGK
+342 ATESGK

-354 HAMKEIASRITVIN
+354 HAMKEIASRITIIN

-415 IGELASRSVSVAEQ
+415 IGELAGRSVSVAEQ

-504 QQFTLRGGNSRQPQ
+504 QQFTLRGGNNRQPTQ
-518 PFHGSHYVA
+518 FHAAGYSARSVI
-527 KPVSPKKSA
+527 PKKST
-536 LNQHPHLHHD
+536 LSQHLHHD
-546 EDLERE
+546 DDLERE
-552 VDDGKFTNY
+552 VDDGKFSNY

>member
-26 ILTLTSYHS
+26 VLSLTSYYS
-35 TKAMAQLVKNMHANQ
+35 TRTMVQLVSNMHANQ
-50 LVPIRDLAN
+50 LLPIKDIAN
-59 ANMQAIYMNRALYRY
+59 ANIYAVYQNRALYRY
-74 VLEPSEESRRTNAGN
+74 IGEVDPDLKAQALVNVDKF
-89 MLRYEK
+89 EK
-95 QLNKLLDAYR
+95 GMWDFLASYR
-105 NTNLTQ
+105 KTYLTQ
-111 PEIDA
+111 REVD
-116 LARFDQAW
+116 LLTRFDQAW
-124 AVYKTSADTIIN
+124 ATYKQYASEILKL
-136 TAQADI
+136 AQTPGQDGVPERNAFR
-142 VDSLN
+142 
-147 NQSAAKLMAEQGRPA
+147 LMGDKGRPA
-162 FDHADDL
+162 FDIADSLLSDL
-169 LTELVNLNDK
+169 VKVNAE
-179 LATQSL
+179 LATQSM
-185 DESEVIYQSNF
+185 DESQNIYQDN
-196 SLLIGLSSSAF
+196 LQILIAIASAAF
-207 AICLLLALLVTRSIL
+207 LICLILALLVTRSIL

-235 VSRVANGDLS
+235 VARVAEGDLS
-245 TPVKLRA
+245 TPVLLKA
-252 DDTSSLLFAIKS
+252 DDTSSLLYAIKS

-291 ATANSLSQT
+291 ATANALSQT
-300 ASELAS
+300 SSELAS

-318 AATVSQNADNA
+318 TATVSQNADNA

-336 TKAASS
+336 TRAASS
-342 ATDSGK
+342 ATESGK

-405 AERSQNAAKE
+405 AERSQTAAKE
-415 IGELASRSVSVAEQ
+415 IGELAGRSVSVAEQ
-429 AGTLLR
+429 AGSLLR

-504 QQFTLRGGNSRQPQ
+504 QQFTLRGGNTRQPYTPHGGAHVIRRSKPKSAFSRPY
-518 PFHGSHYVA
+518 PFHE
-527 KPVSPKKSA
+527 
-536 LNQHPHLHHD
+536 

-552 VDDGKFTNY
+552 IDDGKFTNY

>member
-1 MDWFH
+1 M
-6 NLQVRTKL
+6 QVRTKL

-26 ILTLTSYHS
+26 VLSLTSYYS
-35 TKAMAQLVKNMHANQ
+35 TRTMVQLVSNMHANQ
-50 LVPIRDLAN
+50 LLPIKDIAN
-59 ANMQAIYMNRALYRY
+59 ANIYAVYQNRALYRY
-74 VLEPSEESRRTNAGN
+74 IGEVDPDLKAQALVNVDKF
-89 MLRYEK
+89 EK
-95 QLNKLLDAYR
+95 GMWDFLASYR
-105 NTNLTQ
+105 KTYLTQ
-111 PEIDA
+111 REVD
-116 LARFDQAW
+116 LLTRFDQAW
-124 AVYKTSADTIIN
+124 ATYKQYASEILKL
-136 TAQADI
+136 AQTPGQDGEPERNAFR
-142 VDSLN
+142 
-147 NQSAAKLMAEQGRPA
+147 LMGDKGRPA
-162 FDHADDL
+162 FDIADGLLSDL
-169 LTELVNLNDK
+169 VKVNAEL
-179 LATQSL
+179 ASQSM
-185 DESEVIYQSNF
+185 DESQAIYQDN
-196 SLLIGLSSSAF
+196 LQILIAIASAAF
-207 AICLLLALLVTRSIL
+207 LICLILALLVTRSIL

-235 VSRVANGDLS
+235 VARVAEGDLS
-245 TPVKLRA
+245 TPVLLKA
-252 DDTSSLLFAIKS
+252 DDTSSLLYAIKS

-291 ATANSLSQT
+291 ATANALSQT
-300 ASELAS
+300 SSELAS

-318 AATVSQNADNA
+318 TATVSQNADNA

-336 TKAASS
+336 TRAASS
-342 ATDSGK
+342 ATESGK

-405 AERSQNAAKE
+405 AERSQTAAKE
-415 IGELASRSVSVAEQ
+415 IGELAGRSVSVAEQ
-429 AGTLLR
+429 AGSLLR

-504 QQFTLRGGNSRQPQ
+504 QQFTLRGGNTRQPYTPHGGAHVIRRSKPKSAFSRPY
-518 PFHGSHYVA
+518 PFHE
-527 KPVSPKKSA
+527 
-536 LNQHPHLHHD
+536 

-552 VDDGKFTNY
+552 IDDGKFTNY

>member
-1 MDWFH
+1 M
-6 NLQVRTKL
+6 
-14 VFSFSILMVLLV
+14 
-26 ILTLTSYHS
+26 
-35 TKAMAQLVKNMHANQ
+35 
-50 LVPIRDLAN
+50 N
-59 ANMQAIYMNRALYRY
+59 A
-74 VLEPSEESRRTNAGN
+74 E
-89 MLRYEK
+89 
-95 QLNKLLDAYR
+95 
-105 NTNLTQ
+105 
-111 PEIDA
+111 
-116 LARFDQAW
+116 
-124 AVYKTSADTIIN
+124 
-136 TAQADI
+136 
-142 VDSLN
+142 
-147 NQSAAKLMAEQGRPA
+147 
-162 FDHADDL
+162 
-169 LTELVNLNDK
+169 

-185 DESEVIYQSNF
+185 DESQNIYQDN
-196 SLLIGLSSSAF
+196 LQILIAIASAAF
-207 AICLLLALLVTRSIL
+207 LICLILALLVTRSIL

-235 VSRVANGDLS
+235 VARVAEGDLS
-245 TPVKLRA
+245 TPVLLKA
-252 DDTSSLLFAIKS
+252 DDTSSLLYAIKS

-291 ATANSLSQT
+291 ATANALSQT
-300 ASELAS
+300 SSELAS

-318 AATVSQNADNA
+318 TATVSQNADNA

-336 TKAASS
+336 TRAASS
-342 ATDSGK
+342 ATESGK

-405 AERSQNAAKE
+405 AERSQTAAKE
-415 IGELASRSVSVAEQ
+415 IGELAGRSVSVAEQ
-429 AGTLLR
+429 AGSLLR

-504 QQFTLRGGNSRQPQ
+504 QQFTLRGGNTRQPYTPHGAPMSSGAANRSPHSPAPT
-518 PFHGSHYVA
+518 PFMKRIWS
-527 KPVSPKKSA
+527 
-536 LNQHPHLHHD
+536 
-546 EDLERE
+546 ER
-552 VDDGKFTNY
+552 

>member
-26 ILTLTSYHS
+26 VLSLTSYYS
-35 TKAMAQLVKNMHANQ
+35 TRTMVQLVSNMHANQ
-50 LVPIRDLAN
+50 LLPIKDIAN
-59 ANMQAIYMNRALYRY
+59 ANIYAVYQNRALYRY
-74 VLEPSEESRRTNAGN
+74 IGEVDPDLKAQALVNVDKF
-89 MLRYEK
+89 EK
-95 QLNKLLDAYR
+95 GMWDFLASYR
-105 NTNLTQ
+105 KTYLTQ
-111 PEIDA
+111 REVD
-116 LARFDQAW
+116 LLTRFDQAW
-124 AVYKTSADTIIN
+124 ATYKQYASEILKL
-136 TAQADI
+136 AQTPGQDGEPERNAFR
-142 VDSLN
+142 
-147 NQSAAKLMAEQGRPA
+147 LMGDKGRPA
-162 FDHADDL
+162 FDIADGLLSDL
-169 LTELVNLNDK
+169 VKVNAEL
-179 LATQSL
+179 ASQSM
-185 DESEVIYQSNF
+185 DESQAIYQDN
-196 SLLIGLSSSAF
+196 LQILIAIASAAF
-207 AICLLLALLVTRSIL
+207 LICLILALLVTRSIL

-235 VSRVANGDLS
+235 VARVAEGDLS
-245 TPVKLRA
+245 TPVLLKA
-252 DDTSSLLFAIKS
+252 DDTSSLLYAIKS

-291 ATANSLSQT
+291 ATANALSQT
-300 ASELAS
+300 SSELAS

-318 AATVSQNADNA
+318 TATVSQNADNA

-342 ATDSGK
+342 ATESGK

-405 AERSQNAAKE
+405 AERSQTAAKE
-415 IGELASRSVSVAEQ
+415 IGELAGRSVSVAEQ
-429 AGTLLR
+429 AGSLLR

-504 QQFTLRGGNSRQPQ
+504 QQFTLRGGSTRQPYTPHGGTHVIRRSKPKSAFSRPY
-518 PFHGSHYVA
+518 PFHE
-527 KPVSPKKSA
+527 
-536 LNQHPHLHHD
+536 

-552 VDDGKFTNY
+552 IDDGKFTNY

>member
-26 ILTLTSYHS
+26 VLSLTSYYS
-35 TKAMAQLVKNMHANQ
+35 TKTMVQLVNNMHANQ
-50 LVPIRDLAN
+50 LLPIKDIAN
-59 ANMQAIYMNRALYRY
+59 ANIYAVYQNRALYRY
-74 VLEPSEESRRTNAGN
+74 IGEVDADLKAQALTNVDKF
-89 MLRYEK
+89 EK
-95 QLNKLLDAYR
+95 GMWDFLASYR
-105 NTNLTQ
+105 KTYLTSK
-111 PEIDA
+111 EID
-116 LARFDQAW
+116 LLSRFEQAW
-124 AVYKTSADTIIN
+124 ATYQGYAAEILKLAEAQGSDGLTERSAFR
-136 TAQADI
+136 
-142 VDSLN
+142 
-147 NQSAAKLMAEQGRPA
+147 LMGDKGRPA
-162 FDHADDL
+162 FDVADAL
-169 LTELVNLNDK
+169 LTELVNLNAE
-179 LATQSL
+179 LAAQSL
-185 DESEVIYQSNF
+185 KESQAIYQDN
-196 SLLIGLSSSAF
+196 LQVLIAIASSAF
-207 AICLLLALLVTRSIL
+207 LICFMLALLVTRSIL

-235 VSRVANGDLS
+235 VARVADGDLS
-245 TPVKLRA
+245 TPVILRA
-252 DDTSSLLFAIKS
+252 DDTSSLLYAIKS

-291 ATANSLSQT
+291 ATANALSQT
-300 ASELAS
+300 SSELAS

-318 AATVSQNADNA
+318 TATVSQNADNA
-329 KVTENIS
+329 RVTENIS

-405 AERSQNAAKE
+405 AERSQTAAKE
-415 IGELASRSVSVAEQ
+415 IGELAGRSVSVAEQ
-429 AGTLLR
+429 AGSLLR

-504 QQFTLRGGNSRQPQ
+504 QQFTLRGGNDRQPHPLHSATYSATRRIKPKKGFARQQ
-518 PFHGSHYVA
+518 PFHE
-527 KPVSPKKSA
+527 
-536 LNQHPHLHHD
+536 

-552 VDDGKFTNY
+552 IDDGKFTNY

>member
-26 ILTLTSYHS
+26 VLSLTSYYS
-35 TKAMAQLVKNMHANQ
+35 TRTMMQLVSNMHANQ
-50 LVPIRDLAN
+50 LLPIKDIAN
-59 ANMQAIYMNRALYRY
+59 ANLYAVYQNRALYRY
-74 VLEPSEESRRTNAGN
+74 IGEVDPDLKAQALVNVDKF
-89 MLRYEK
+89 EK
-95 QLNKLLDAYR
+95 GMWDSLASYR
-105 NTNLTQ
+105 KTYLTQ
-111 PEIDA
+111 REVD
-116 LARFDQAW
+116 LLTRFDQAW
-124 AVYKTSADTIIN
+124 TTYKEYANEILKL
-136 TAQADI
+136 AQTPGQDGVPERNAFR
-142 VDSLN
+142 
-147 NQSAAKLMAEQGRPA
+147 LMGDKGRPA
-162 FDHADDL
+162 FDIADALLSDL
-169 LTELVNLNDK
+169 VRVNTEL
-179 LATQSL
+179 AAQSL
-185 DESEVIYQSNF
+185 DESQNIYQDN
-196 SLLIGLSSSAF
+196 LQILIAIAGAAF
-207 AICLLLALLVTRSIL
+207 FICLILALLVTRSIL

-235 VSRVANGDLS
+235 VARVAEGDLS
-245 TPVKLRA
+245 TPVQLKA
-252 DDTSSLLFAIKS
+252 DDTSSLLYAIKS

-291 ATANSLSQT
+291 ATANALSQT
-300 ASELAS
+300 SSELAS

-318 AATVSQNADNA
+318 TATVSQNADNA

-336 TKAASS
+336 TRAASS

-405 AERSQNAAKE
+405 AERSQTAAKE
-415 IGELASRSVSVAEQ
+415 IGELAGRSVSVAEQ
-429 AGTLLR
+429 AGSLLR

-504 QQFTLRGGNSRQPQ
+504 QQFTLRGGNTRQPYTPHGGAHVIRRSKPKSAFSRPY
-518 PFHGSHYVA
+518 PFHE
-527 KPVSPKKSA
+527 
-536 LNQHPHLHHD
+536 

-552 VDDGKFTNY
+552 IDDGKFTNY

>member
-26 ILTLTSYHS
+26 LLTLTSYYS
-35 TKAMAQLVKNMHANQ
+35 TRTMMQLVSNMHANQ
-50 LVPIRDLAN
+50 LLPIKDIAN
-59 ANMQAIYMNRALYRY
+59 ANLYAVYQNRALYRY
-74 VLEPSEESRRTNAGN
+74 IGEVDPDLKAQALVNVDKF
-89 MLRYEK
+89 EK
-95 QLNKLLDAYR
+95 GMWDSLASYR
-105 NTNLTQ
+105 KTYLTQ
-111 PEIDA
+111 REVD
-116 LARFDQAW
+116 LLTRFDQAW
-124 AVYKTSADTIIN
+124 TTYKEYASEILKL
-136 TAQADI
+136 AQTPGQDGVPERNAFR
-142 VDSLN
+142 
-147 NQSAAKLMAEQGRPA
+147 LMGDKGRPA
-162 FDHADDL
+162 FDIADALLSDL
-169 LTELVNLNDK
+169 VRVNTEL
-179 LATQSL
+179 AAQSL
-185 DESEVIYQSNF
+185 DESQNIYQDN
-196 SLLIGLSSSAF
+196 LQILIAIASAAF
-207 AICLLLALLVTRSIL
+207 FICLILALLVTRSIL

-235 VSRVANGDLS
+235 VARVAEGDLS
-245 TPVKLRA
+245 TPVQLKA
-252 DDTSSLLFAIKS
+252 DDTSSLLYAIKS

-291 ATANSLSQT
+291 ATANALSQT
-300 ASELAS
+300 SSELAS

-318 AATVSQNADNA
+318 TATVSQNADNA

-336 TKAASS
+336 TRAASS
-342 ATDSGK
+342 ATESGK

-405 AERSQNAAKE
+405 AERSQTAAKE
-415 IGELASRSVSVAEQ
+415 IGELAGRSVSVAEQ
-429 AGTLLR
+429 AGALLR

-504 QQFTLRGGNSRQPQ
+504 QQFTLRGGNTRQPYTPHGGAHVVRRSKPKSAFSRPY
-518 PFHGSHYVA
+518 PFHE
-527 KPVSPKKSA
+527 
-536 LNQHPHLHHD
+536 

-552 VDDGKFTNY
+552 IDDGKFTNY

>member
-26 ILTLTSYHS
+26 VLSLTSYYS
-35 TKAMAQLVKNMHANQ
+35 TRTMVQLVSNMHANQ
-50 LVPIRDLAN
+50 LLPIKDIAN
-59 ANMQAIYMNRALYRY
+59 ANIYAVYQNRALYRY
-74 VLEPSEESRRTNAGN
+74 IGEVDPDLKAQALVNVDKF
-89 MLRYEK
+89 EK
-95 QLNKLLDAYR
+95 GMWDFLASYR
-105 NTNLTQ
+105 KTYLTQ
-111 PEIDA
+111 REVD
-116 LARFDQAW
+116 LLTRFDQAW
-124 AVYKTSADTIIN
+124 ATYKQYASEILKL
-136 TAQADI
+136 AQTPGQDGVPERNAFR
-142 VDSLN
+142 
-147 NQSAAKLMAEQGRPA
+147 LMGDKGRPA
-162 FDHADDL
+162 FDIADTLLSDL
-169 LTELVNLNDK
+169 VKVNAE
-179 LATQSL
+179 LATQSM
-185 DESEVIYQSNF
+185 DESQNIYQDN
-196 SLLIGLSSSAF
+196 LQILIAIASAAF
-207 AICLLLALLVTRSIL
+207 LICLILALLVTRSIL

-235 VSRVANGDLS
+235 VARVAEGDLS
-245 TPVKLRA
+245 TPVLLKA
-252 DDTSSLLFAIKS
+252 DDTSSLLYAIKS

-291 ATANSLSQT
+291 ATANALSQT
-300 ASELAS
+300 SSELAS

-318 AATVSQNADNA
+318 TATVSQNADNA

-336 TKAASS
+336 TRAASS
-342 ATDSGK
+342 ATESGK

-405 AERSQNAAKE
+405 AERTQTAAKE
-415 IGELASRSVSVAEQ
+415 IGELAGRSVSVAEQ
-429 AGTLLR
+429 AGSLLR

-504 QQFTLRGGNSRQPQ
+504 QQFTLRGGNTRQPYTPHGGAHVIRRSKPKSAFSRPY
-518 PFHGSHYVA
+518 PFHE
-527 KPVSPKKSA
+527 
-536 LNQHPHLHHD
+536 

-552 VDDGKFTNY
+552 IDDGKFTNY

>member
-26 ILTLTSYHS
+26 VLSLTSYYS
-35 TKAMAQLVKNMHANQ
+35 TRTMVQLVSNMHANQ
-50 LVPIRDLAN
+50 LLPIKDIAN
-59 ANMQAIYMNRALYRY
+59 ANIYAVYQNRALYRY
-74 VLEPSEESRRTNAGN
+74 IGEVDPDLKAQALVNVDKF
-89 MLRYEK
+89 EK
-95 QLNKLLDAYR
+95 GMWDFLASYR
-105 NTNLTQ
+105 KTYLTQ
-111 PEIDA
+111 REVD
-116 LARFDQAW
+116 LLTRFDQAW
-124 AVYKTSADTIIN
+124 ATYKQYASEILKL
-136 TAQADI
+136 AQTPGQDGVPERNAFR
-142 VDSLN
+142 
-147 NQSAAKLMAEQGRPA
+147 LMGDKGRPA
-162 FDHADDL
+162 FDIADGLLSDL
-169 LTELVNLNDK
+169 VKINAEL
-179 LATQSL
+179 ASQSM
-185 DESEVIYQSNF
+185 DESQAIYQDN
-196 SLLIGLSSSAF
+196 LQILIAIASAAF
-207 AICLLLALLVTRSIL
+207 LICLILALLVTRSIL

-235 VSRVANGDLS
+235 VARVAEGDLS
-245 TPVKLRA
+245 TPVLLKA
-252 DDTSSLLFAIKS
+252 DDTSSLLYAIKS

-291 ATANSLSQT
+291 ATANALSQT
-300 ASELAS
+300 SSELAS

-318 AATVSQNADNA
+318 TATVSQNADNA

-336 TKAASS
+336 TRAASS

-405 AERSQNAAKE
+405 AERSQTAAKE
-415 IGELASRSVSVAEQ
+415 IGELAGRSVSVAEQ
-429 AGTLLR
+429 AGSLLR

-504 QQFTLRGGNSRQPQ
+504 QQFTLRGGNTRQPYT
-518 PFHGSHYVA
+518 PHGGAHVIRRS
-527 KPVSPKKSA
+527 KPKSA
-536 LNQHPHLHHD
+536 LSRPYPFHE

-552 VDDGKFTNY
+552 IDDGKFTNY

>member
-26 ILTLTSYHS
+26 VLSLTSYYS
-35 TKAMAQLVKNMHANQ
+35 TRTMVQLVSNMHANQ
-50 LVPIRDLAN
+50 LLPIKDIAN
-59 ANMQAIYMNRALYRY
+59 ANIYAVYQNRALYRY
-74 VLEPSEESRRTNAGN
+74 IGEVDPDLKAQALVNVDKF
-89 MLRYEK
+89 EK
-95 QLNKLLDAYR
+95 GMWDFLASYR
-105 NTNLTQ
+105 KTYLTQ
-111 PEIDA
+111 REVDL

-124 AVYKTSADTIIN
+124 ATYKQYASEI
-136 TAQADI
+136 
-142 VDSLN
+142 L
-147 NQSAAKLMAEQGRPA
+147 KLVQTPGQQGEPERNAFRLMGDKGRPA
-162 FDHADDL
+162 FDIADGLLSDL
-169 LTELVNLNDK
+169 VKINAEL
-179 LATQSL
+179 ASQSM
-185 DESEVIYQSNF
+185 DESQAIYQDNLQ
-196 SLLIGLSSSAF
+196 LLIAIASAAF
-207 AICLLLALLVTRSIL
+207 LICLILALLVTRSIL

-235 VSRVANGDLS
+235 VARVAEGDLS
-245 TPVKLRA
+245 TPVQLKA
-252 DDTSSLLFAIKS
+252 DDTSSLLYAIKS

-291 ATANSLSQT
+291 ATANALSQT
-300 ASELAS
+300 SSELAS

-318 AATVSQNADNA
+318 TATVSQNADNA

-336 TKAASS
+336 TRAASS
-342 ATDSGK
+342 ATESGK

-405 AERSQNAAKE
+405 AERSQTAAKE
-415 IGELASRSVSVAEQ
+415 IGELAGRSVSVAEQ
-429 AGTLLR
+429 AGSLLR

-504 QQFTLRGGNSRQPQ
+504 QQFTLRGGNTRQLYTPHGGAHIVRRSKPKSAFSRPY
-518 PFHGSHYVA
+518 PFHE
-527 KPVSPKKSA
+527 
-536 LNQHPHLHHD
+536 

-552 VDDGKFTNY
+552 IDDGKFTNY

>member
-26 ILTLTSYHS
+26 VLSLTSYYS
-35 TKAMAQLVKNMHANQ
+35 TRTMMQLVSNMHANQ
-50 LVPIRDLAN
+50 LLPIKDIAN
-59 ANMQAIYMNRALYRY
+59 ANLYAVYQNRALYRY
-74 VLEPSEESRRTNAGN
+74 IGEVDPDLKAQALVNVDKF
-89 MLRYEK
+89 EK
-95 QLNKLLDAYR
+95 GMWDSLASYR
-105 NTNLTQ
+105 KTYLTQ
-111 PEIDA
+111 REVD
-116 LARFDQAW
+116 LLTRFDQAW
-124 AVYKTSADTIIN
+124 TTYKEYASEILKL
-136 TAQADI
+136 AQTPGQDGVPERNAFR
-142 VDSLN
+142 
-147 NQSAAKLMAEQGRPA
+147 LMGDKGRPA
-162 FDHADDL
+162 FDIADALLSDL
-169 LTELVNLNDK
+169 VRVNTEL
-179 LATQSL
+179 AAQSL
-185 DESEVIYQSNF
+185 DESQNIYQDN
-196 SLLIGLSSSAF
+196 LQILIAIASAAF
-207 AICLLLALLVTRSIL
+207 FICLILALLVTRSIL

-235 VSRVANGDLS
+235 VARVAEGDLS
-245 TPVKLRA
+245 TPVLLKA
-252 DDTSSLLFAIKS
+252 DDTSSLLYAIKS

-291 ATANSLSQT
+291 ATANALSQT
-300 ASELAS
+300 SSELAS

-318 AATVSQNADNA
+318 TATVSQNADNA

-336 TKAASS
+336 TRAASS
-342 ATDSGK
+342 ATESGK

-405 AERSQNAAKE
+405 AERSQTAAKE
-415 IGELASRSVSVAEQ
+415 IGELAGRSVSVAEQ
-429 AGTLLR
+429 AGSLLR

-504 QQFTLRGGNSRQPQ
+504 QQFTLRGGNTRQPYTPHGGAHVIRRSKPKSAFSRPY
-518 PFHGSHYVA
+518 PFHA
-527 KPVSPKKSA
+527 
-536 LNQHPHLHHD
+536 

-552 VDDGKFTNY
+552 IDDGKFTNY

>member
-26 ILTLTSYHS
+26 VLTLTSYYS
-35 TKAMAQLVKNMHANQ
+35 TKTMVQLVTNMHANQ
-50 LVPIRDLAN
+50 LLPIKDIAN
-59 ANMQAIYMNRALYRY
+59 ANIYAVYQNRALYRY
-74 VLEPSEESRRTNAGN
+74 IGEVDTDLKSQALTNIDKF
-89 MLRYEK
+89 EK
-95 QLNKLLDAYR
+95 GMWDFLASYR
-105 NTNLTQ
+105 KTSLTQ
-111 PEIDA
+111 REVDL

-124 AVYKTSADTIIN
+124 AAYQEYTTEILKL
-136 TAQADI
+136 AQTPGQDGEAER
-142 VDSLN
+142 N
-147 NQSAAKLMAEQGRPA
+147 AFRLMGEKGRPA
-162 FDHADDL
+162 FDAADALLSDL
-169 LTELVNLNDK
+169 VRVNAEL
-179 LATQSL
+179 AGQSL
-185 DESEVIYQSNF
+185 EESQAIYQDN
-196 SLLIGLSSSAF
+196 LQILIAIASCAF
-207 AICLLLALLVTRSIL
+207 LICFVLALLVTRSIL

-235 VSRVANGDLS
+235 VARVADGDLS
-245 TPVKLRA
+245 TPVVLKA
-252 DDTSSLLFAIKS
+252 DDTSSLLYAIKS

-291 ATANSLSQT
+291 ATANALSQT
-300 ASELAS
+300 SSELAS

-318 AATVSQNADNA
+318 TATVSQNADNA
-329 KVTENIS
+329 RVTENIS

-405 AERSQNAAKE
+405 AERSQTAAKE
-415 IGELASRSVSVAEQ
+415 IGELAGRSVSVAEQ
-429 AGTLLR
+429 AGSLLR

-504 QQFTLRGGNSRQPQ
+504 QQFTLRGGNNRQPHPLHSATYSATRRIKPKKGFARTQ
-518 PFHGSHYVA
+518 PFHE
-527 KPVSPKKSA
+527 
-536 LNQHPHLHHD
+536 

-552 VDDGKFTNY
+552 IDDGKFTNY

>member
-26 ILTLTSYHS
+26 VLSLTSYYS
-35 TKAMAQLVKNMHANQ
+35 TRTMVQLVSNMHANQ
-50 LVPIRDLAN
+50 LLPIKDIAN
-59 ANMQAIYMNRALYRY
+59 ANIYAVYQNRALYRY
-74 VLEPSEESRRTNAGN
+74 IGEVDPDLKAQALVNVDKF
-89 MLRYEK
+89 EK
-95 QLNKLLDAYR
+95 GMWDFLASYR
-105 NTNLTQ
+105 KTYLTQ
-111 PEIDA
+111 REVD
-116 LARFDQAW
+116 LLTRFDQAW
-124 AVYKTSADTIIN
+124 ATYKQYASEILKL
-136 TAQADI
+136 AQTPGQDGVPERNAFR
-142 VDSLN
+142 
-147 NQSAAKLMAEQGRPA
+147 LMGDKGRPA
-162 FDHADDL
+162 FDIADSLLSDL
-169 LTELVNLNDK
+169 VKVNAE
-179 LATQSL
+179 LATQSM
-185 DESEVIYQSNF
+185 DESQNIYQDN
-196 SLLIGLSSSAF
+196 LQILIAIASAAF
-207 AICLLLALLVTRSIL
+207 LICLIQALLVTRSIL

-235 VSRVANGDLS
+235 VARVAEGDLS
-245 TPVKLRA
+245 TPVLLKA
-252 DDTSSLLFAIKS
+252 DDTSSLLYAIKS

-291 ATANSLSQT
+291 ATANALSQT
-300 ASELAS
+300 SSELAS

-318 AATVSQNADNA
+318 TATVSQNADNA

-336 TKAASS
+336 TRAASS
-342 ATDSGK
+342 ATESGK

-405 AERSQNAAKE
+405 AERSQTATKE
-415 IGELASRSVSVAEQ
+415 IGELAGRSVSVAEQ
-429 AGTLLR
+429 AGSLLR

-504 QQFTLRGGNSRQPQ
+504 QQFTLRGGNTRQPYTPHGGAHVIRRSKPKSAFSRPY
-518 PFHGSHYVA
+518 PFHE
-527 KPVSPKKSA
+527 
-536 LNQHPHLHHD
+536 

-552 VDDGKFTNY
+552 IDDGKFTNY

>member
-1 MDWFH
+1 M
-6 NLQVRTKL
+6 QVRTKL

-26 ILTLTSYHS
+26 VLSLTSYYS
-35 TKAMAQLVKNMHANQ
+35 TRTMVQLVSNMHANQ
-50 LVPIRDLAN
+50 LLPIKDIAN
-59 ANMQAIYMNRALYRY
+59 ANIYAVYQNRALYRY
-74 VLEPSEESRRTNAGN
+74 IGEVDTDLKAQALVNVDKF
-89 MLRYEK
+89 EK
-95 QLNKLLDAYR
+95 GMWDFLASYR
-105 NTNLTQ
+105 KTYLTQ
-111 PEIDA
+111 REVD
-116 LARFDQAW
+116 LLTRFDQAW
-124 AVYKTSADTIIN
+124 ATYKQYASEILKL
-136 TAQADI
+136 AQTPGQDGVPERNAFRLMGDKGRPTFDI
-142 VDSLN
+142 ADSLLSDLVKVN
-147 NQSAAKLMAEQGRPA
+147 AE
-162 FDHADDL
+162 
-169 LTELVNLNDK
+169 
-179 LATQSL
+179 LATQSM
-185 DESEVIYQSNF
+185 DESQNIYQDN
-196 SLLIGLSSSAF
+196 LQILIAIASAAF
-207 AICLLLALLVTRSIL
+207 LICFILALLVTRSIL

-235 VSRVANGDLS
+235 VARVAEGDLS
-245 TPVKLRA
+245 TPVQLKA
-252 DDTSSLLFAIKS
+252 DDTSSLLYAIKS

-291 ATANSLSQT
+291 ATANALSQT
-300 ASELAS
+300 SSELAS

-318 AATVSQNADNA
+318 TATVSQNADNA

-336 TKAASS
+336 TRAASS

-405 AERSQNAAKE
+405 AERSQTAAKE
-415 IGELASRSVSVAEQ
+415 IGELAGRSVSVAEQ
-429 AGTLLR
+429 AGSLLR

-504 QQFTLRGGNSRQPQ
+504 QQFTLRGGNTRQPYTPHGGAHIVRRSKPKSAFSRPY
-518 PFHGSHYVA
+518 PFHE
-527 KPVSPKKSA
+527 
-536 LNQHPHLHHD
+536 

-552 VDDGKFTNY
+552 IDDGKFTNY

>member
-26 ILTLTSYHS
+26 VLSLTSYYS
-35 TKAMAQLVKNMHANQ
+35 TRTMVQLVSNMHANQ
-50 LVPIRDLAN
+50 LLPIKDIAN
-59 ANMQAIYMNRALYRY
+59 ANIYAVYQNRALYRY
-74 VLEPSEESRRTNAGN
+74 IGEVDTDLKAQALVNVDKF
-89 MLRYEK
+89 EK
-95 QLNKLLDAYR
+95 GMWDFLASYR
-105 NTNLTQ
+105 KTYLTQ
-111 PEIDA
+111 REVD
-116 LARFDQAW
+116 LLTRFDQAW
-124 AVYKTSADTIIN
+124 ATYKQYASEILKL
-136 TAQADI
+136 AQTPGQDGVPERNAFRLMGDKGRPTFDI
-142 VDSLN
+142 ADSLLSDLVKVN
-147 NQSAAKLMAEQGRPA
+147 AE
-162 FDHADDL
+162 
-169 LTELVNLNDK
+169 
-179 LATQSL
+179 LATQSM
-185 DESEVIYQSNF
+185 DESQNIYQDN
-196 SLLIGLSSSAF
+196 LQILIAIASAAF
-207 AICLLLALLVTRSIL
+207 LICFILALLVTRSIL

-235 VSRVANGDLS
+235 VARVAEGDLS
-245 TPVKLRA
+245 TPVQLKA
-252 DDTSSLLFAIKS
+252 DDTSSLLYAIKS

-291 ATANSLSQT
+291 ATANALSQT
-300 ASELAS
+300 SSELAS

-318 AATVSQNADNA
+318 TATVSQNADNA

-336 TKAASS
+336 TRAASS

-405 AERSQNAAKE
+405 AERSQTAAKE
-415 IGELASRSVSVAEQ
+415 IGELAGRSVSVAEQ
-429 AGTLLR
+429 AGSLLR

-504 QQFTLRGGNSRQPQ
+504 QQFTLRGGNTRQPYTPHGGAHIVRRSKPKSAFSRPY
-518 PFHGSHYVA
+518 PFHE
-527 KPVSPKKSA
+527 
-536 LNQHPHLHHD
+536 

-552 VDDGKFTNY
+552 IDDGKFTNY

>member
-26 ILTLTSYHS
+26 VLSLTSYYS
-35 TKAMAQLVKNMHANQ
+35 TRTMMQLVSNMHANQ
-50 LVPIRDLAN
+50 LLPIKDIAN
-59 ANMQAIYMNRALYRY
+59 ANIYAAYQNRALYRY
-74 VLEPSEESRRTNAGN
+74 IGEVDTDLKAQALVNVDKF
-89 MLRYEK
+89 EK
-95 QLNKLLDAYR
+95 GMWDFLASYR
-105 NTNLTQ
+105 KTYLTQ
-111 PEIDA
+111 REVD
-116 LARFDQAW
+116 LLTRFDQAW
-124 AVYKTSADTIIN
+124 ATYKQYASEILKL
-136 TAQADI
+136 AQTPGQDGVPERNAFRLMGDKGRPTFDI
-142 VDSLN
+142 ADSLLSDLVKVN
-147 NQSAAKLMAEQGRPA
+147 AE
-162 FDHADDL
+162 
-169 LTELVNLNDK
+169 
-179 LATQSL
+179 LATQSM
-185 DESEVIYQSNF
+185 DESQNIYQDN
-196 SLLIGLSSSAF
+196 LQILIAIASAAF
-207 AICLLLALLVTRSIL
+207 LICLILALLVTRSIL

-235 VSRVANGDLS
+235 VARVAEGDLS
-245 TPVKLRA
+245 TPVQLKA
-252 DDTSSLLFAIKS
+252 DDTSSLLYAIKS

-291 ATANSLSQT
+291 ATANALSQT
-300 ASELAS
+300 SSELAS

-318 AATVSQNADNA
+318 TATVSQNADNA

-336 TKAASS
+336 TRAASS
-342 ATDSGK
+342 ATESGK

-405 AERSQNAAKE
+405 AERSQTAAKE
-415 IGELASRSVSVAEQ
+415 IGELAGRSVSVAEQ
-429 AGTLLR
+429 AGSLLR

-504 QQFTLRGGNSRQPQ
+504 QQFTLRGGSTRQPYT
-518 PFHGSHYVA
+518 PHGGAHVVRRS
-527 KPVSPKKSA
+527 KPKSA
-536 LNQHPHLHHD
+536 LSRPYPFHE

-552 VDDGKFTNY
+552 IDDGKFTNY